1 MSSQGSLSL
10 GRPVQEGMCECG
22 RLPQGGV
29 LCTALAA
36 RAAGERGRGGEAG
49 PQGPV
54 RSAGIPVHLG
64 EGMRDAGTFA
74 IRCWYLHVTPGW
86 QYIRPA
92 SCLDRSGARNG
103 DLGVGAAVGLGG
115 PDAAEDPWPE
125 TGKRAHSTC
134 VGTSKQR
141 QGRGVAPERWRPLG
155 SEPGVGCR

>member
-1 MSSQGSLSL
+1 MSSQGSISL
-10 GRPVQEGMCECG
+10 GRPGAEGNVRM
-22 RLPQGGV
+22 RPF
-29 LCTALAA
+29 
-36 RAAGERGRGGEAG
+36 AAGRCSVYRAGGTVGPGAREGRGGEAG

-54 RSAGIPVHLG
+54 RSAGIRVHLG

-134 VGTSKQR
+134 VGTSTQR
-141 QGRGVAPERWRPLG
+141 RGRGGAPER
-155 SEPGVGCR
+155 